1 MIKKFG
7 KFKVNVLA
15 TSRSSSWYYANNNKI
30 LKYGDM
36 VCYAD
41 AYSSVY
47 FGWYIGDSPSGAS
60 QYMLTTHNS
69 VINCKLSLLGFNWL
83 SGIDDIIDRHNY
95 VDRHNYEVA
104 LKQIEDNRP

>member
-15 TSRSSSWYYANNNKI
+15 TSQSSSWYYTNNKI

-36 VCYAD
+36 VCYTD
-41 AYSSVY
+41 AYSSIY

-83 SGIDDIIDRHNY
+83 SGIDDI